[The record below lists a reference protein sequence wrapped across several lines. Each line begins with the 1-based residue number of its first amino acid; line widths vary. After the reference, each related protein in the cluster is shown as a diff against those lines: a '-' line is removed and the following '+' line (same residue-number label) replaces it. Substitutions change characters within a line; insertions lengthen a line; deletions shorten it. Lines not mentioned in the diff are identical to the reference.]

1 LKASRSCFACQRID
15 SPYYSVLAA
24 HLVGPAGR
32 VAAVEPSPDFH
43 QMLTANARA
52 NGCDNV
58 RAVNAAASDVP
69 GRLVFYLERST
80 NLGGTT
86 AVRPH
91 TVESSF
97 EADAAPLPQLTEEEL
112 AAARLIKIDL
122 EGAEAAA
129 VSGLVPILPRL
140 RGDAELVI
148 EVTPR
153 LLAKQGRTVDDVLRP
168 LREHGF
174 HTYRLANDYNASSY
188 PAALRRPAPAAR
200 WREPVTAMTDLVLS
214 RTDGEILPPG
224 R

>member
-1 LKASRSCFACQRID
+1 MKASRSCFACQRID

-52 NGCDNV
+52 NV

-97 EADAAPLPQLTEEEL
+97 EADSASLPQLVTEEEL
-112 AAARLIKIDL
+112 AAARLIKIDV

-129 VSGLVPILPRL
+129 VSGLVPILPWL

-168 LREHGF
+168 LRPDF
-174 HTYRLANDYNASSY
+174 TPTDWPTTTT
-188 PAALRRPAPAAR
+188 PAATQPPCVDLRRRAVAR
-200 WREPVTAMTDLVLS
+200 ACNGD
-214 RTDGEILPPG
+214 D
-224 R
+224 

>member
-1 LKASRSCFACQRID
+1 MKASRSCFACQRID

-52 NGCDNV
+52 NV

-97 EADAAPLPQLTEEEL
+97 EADSASLPQLVTEEEL
-112 AAARLIKIDL
+112 AAARLIKIDV

-129 VSGLVPILPRL
+129 VSGLVPILPWL

-148 EVTPR
+148 EVTPACWPSKGELSTTFSVRCVRISHLPTGQR
-153 LLAKQGRTVDDVLRP
+153 LQRRQLP
-168 LREHGF
+168 
-174 HTYRLANDYNASSY
+174 S
-188 PAALRRPAPAAR
+188 RPASTCAAVR

>member
-1 LKASRSCFACQRID
+1 MKASRSCFACQRID

-32 VAAVEPSPDFH
+32 VAAVEPPPNFH

-97 EADAAPLPQLTEEEL
+97 EADAAPLP
-112 AAARLIKIDL
+112 
-122 EGAEAAA
+122 
-129 VSGLVPILPRL
+129 
-140 RGDAELVI
+140 
-148 EVTPR
+148 
-153 LLAKQGRTVDDVLRP
+153 
-168 LREHGF
+168 
-174 HTYRLANDYNASSY
+174 
-188 PAALRRPAPAAR
+188 
-200 WREPVTAMTDLVLS
+200 
-214 RTDGEILPPG
+214 
-224 R
+224 